1 LLINEYS
8 FAYIELQK
16 IVIIIKIHQNPENNY
31 YKELRPQSLHYM
43 TSQNPTT
50 TTSMD
55 IEKLAD
61 EFDNKT
67 PQEVLKWALDTFGTK
82 IALASSFGA
91 EDVVIIDMMA
101 NIDKDRARV
110 FTLDTGRLNQET
122 YDVMDAIRGRYGIP
136 IEAYFP
142 DQKEV
147 EEMVRPRGMNLMYE
161 SVENRK
167 LCCEIRKVHP
177 LNRALSGLDG
187 WITGLR
193 RDQVVTRAT
202 TKKIEIDSGHG
213 GIVKVNPLAD
223 WTSDMVWDY
232 IQKNNIP
239 YNKLHDVGFPSIGC
253 EPCTRAIKPGE
264 DPRAG
269 RWWWE
274 SAAQKECGLHFD
286 PSKKRD

>member
-1 LLINEYS
+1 VETTIIRSLALN
-8 FAYIELQK
+8 FAVYI
-16 IVIIIKIHQNPENNY
+16 
-31 YKELRPQSLHYM
+31 YM
-43 TSQNPTT
+43 TSRNPAI
-50 TTSMD
+50 TSMH
-55 IEKLAD
+55 IEKLAQ
-61 EFDNKT
+61 EFDSKT
-67 PQEVLKWALDTFGTK
+67 AQEVLRWALDTFGTK

-101 NIDKDRARV
+101 NLDKNRARV

-122 YDVMDAIRGRYGIP
+122 YDVMDEIRARYGIP
-136 IEAYFP
+136 IEVYFP
-142 DQKEV
+142 DHNEV
-147 EEMVRPRGMNLMYE
+147 EEMVRARGMNLMYE

-177 LNRALSGLDG
+177 LKRALSTLDG

-193 RDQVVTRAT
+193 RNQVVTRAT
-202 TKKIEIDSGHG
+202 TKKVEIDRDHG

-232 IQKNNIP
+232 IRKNNVP
-239 YNKLHDVGFPSIGC
+239 YNKLHDIGFPSIGC

-274 SAAQKECGLHFD
+274 SAAQKECGIHFD
-286 PSKKRD
+286 PSKRRRYTNSSSSSSS